1 MKLDEDNFIFDEE
14 SAREVFARR
23 GYKLIK
29 TCGKCKNLDGCPIF
43 LLMLLGSDDQD
54 RERLIKNFG
63 CIDFKPKEGS

>member
-1 MKLDEDNFIFDEE
+1 MELEE
-14 SAREVFARR
+14 WLKKHLQIETGQSKGLHV
-23 GYKLIK
+23 ID

-63 CIDFKPKEGS
+63 CIDFEQKEAS